1 MAKRAK
7 GRLRKE
13 TVLGTVSM
21 LRIGGLHQRMSL
33 GKAVEWLDASMSV
46 GTNSVLRQHPTCLI
60 ALTASEASS
69 HSTALPRAT
78 RSWSPSQLTI
88 LTIANAAEAA
98 LGTQ

>member
-46 GTNSVLRQHPTCLI
+46 GTNSVLEH
-60 ALTASEASS
+60 
-69 HSTALPRAT
+69 LPMAR
-78 RSWSPSQLTI
+78 RP
-88 LTIANAAEAA
+88 
-98 LGTQ
+98 

>member
-46 GTNSVLRQHPTCLI
+46 GTNSVLEHLWHVDPRPCQCHCV
-60 ALTASEASS
+60 
-69 HSTALPRAT
+69 PRAA
-78 RSWSPSQLTI
+78 S
-88 LTIANAAEAA
+88 AA
-98 LGTQ
+98 LAIVSMVS